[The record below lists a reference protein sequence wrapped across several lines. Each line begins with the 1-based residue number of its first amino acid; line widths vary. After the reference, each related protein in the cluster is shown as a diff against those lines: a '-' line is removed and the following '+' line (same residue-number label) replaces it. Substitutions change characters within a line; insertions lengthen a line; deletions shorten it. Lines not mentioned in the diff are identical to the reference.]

1 MATISS
7 VIPIL
12 HNIADEEDTDSELTK
27 DLNQKIIKSQHDRY
41 GYGESFQ
48 PHTEIREVL
57 EISTFSDP
65 RFKTDYCT
73 DDKTKRILI
82 DRVNS
87 KAQSITAMITR
98 EEETSN
104 VATTTSNG
112 NEQSSKKENYWNFY
126 RRVRAPM
133 KKER

>member
-7 VIPIL
+7 VIPVL

-27 DLNQKIIKSQHDRY
+27 DLKQKIIKSQHDRY
-41 GYGESFQ
+41 GYGESFP

-73 DDKTKRILI
+73 DDKSKRNLI
-82 DRVNS
+82 DQVNS

-104 VATTTSNG
+104 VALLHQMATSNRL
-112 NEQSSKKENYWNFY
+112 KKKIIEIFTEEY
-126 RRVRAPM
+126 
-133 KKER
+133 ERQ